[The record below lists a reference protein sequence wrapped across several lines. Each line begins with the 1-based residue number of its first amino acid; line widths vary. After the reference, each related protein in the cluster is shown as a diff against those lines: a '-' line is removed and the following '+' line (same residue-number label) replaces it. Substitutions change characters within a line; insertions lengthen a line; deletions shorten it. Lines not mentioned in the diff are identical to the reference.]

1 MNVLDVREESVK
13 IENINDVVNELYR
26 VKEVLYIASNI
37 KLSSS
42 QKVNDKFNNMKEEI
56 DDFIKEILSE
66 EALNTK
72 PKVTC
77 KDCKYSVVEVGKI
90 EKIRRC
96 GLFQPLGCIINSGIR
111 VKDWNFCSWG
121 EPVDKEK

>member
-1 MNVLDVREESVK
+1 MNALDVREESVK

-66 EALNTK
+66 EALNSK

-77 KDCKYSVVEVGKI
+77 KDCKYSVIEVGKT
-90 EKIRRC
+90 KKFRRC
-96 GLFQPLGCIINSGIR
+96 GLFQAISCTVGGGIY
-111 VKDWNFCSWG
+111 VKDWSFCSWG
-121 EPVDKEK
+121 EHTNEG